1 MRVWKEEDMLRLLR
15 KHRAPQYL
23 CFPSAV
29 LMDRMAYNKDG
40 GIFAGFFSDDWMR
53 AVSYKYAQVEAVGVV
68 QQKVHLSVVERFVDR
83 KWVKLPRYLRAINN
97 RFADVALVP
106 LSHA

>member
-1 MRVWKEEDMLRLLR
+1 
-15 KHRAPQYL
+15 
-23 CFPSAV
+23 
-29 LMDRMAYNKDG
+29 
-40 GIFAGFFSDDWMR
+40 MR

>member
-1 MRVWKEEDMLRLLR
+1 MMRLLR
-15 KHRAPQYL
+15 KHHAPQYL
-23 CFPSAV
+23 CFHSAA

-53 AVSYKYAQVEAVGVV
+53 ALSYEYAQVETVGSV

-83 KWVKLPRYLRAINN
+83 KWVKLPRYLRAINS
-97 RFADVALVP
+97 RFADVAVVFP
-106 LSHA
+106 SHA